1 MASPGPSSPQKNKT
15 QKKTSLVTLYA
26 PARAGR
32 DRGAK
37 TPYRIVMKFC
47 AGVDVP
53 DMITQAQ
60 FCGYRFRGFGDSG
73 GQIFQFFI
81 DFRLSSLK
89 HSGTTVLACDIV
101 QSFPLTKVAHGDI
114 LTTQLPG

>member
-1 MASPGPSSPQKNKT
+1 MKIGAGASLYGVTRTLLPQRNKT
-15 QKKTSLVTLYA
+15 QKKTSLVTLYS

-47 AGVDVP
+47 TGVDVP
-53 DMITQAQ
+53 DMITQAK
-60 FCGYRFRGFGDSG
+60 FCGYRLIGFGDSK

-81 DFRLSSLK
+81 DFR
-89 HSGTTVLACDIV
+89 CR
-101 QSFPLTKVAHGDI
+101 P
-114 LTTQLPG
+114 